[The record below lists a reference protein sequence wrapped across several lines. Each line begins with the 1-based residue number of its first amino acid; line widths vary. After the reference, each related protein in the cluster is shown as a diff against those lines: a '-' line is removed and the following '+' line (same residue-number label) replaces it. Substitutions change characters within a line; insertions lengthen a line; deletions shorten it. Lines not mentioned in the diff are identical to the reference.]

1 MKRILL
7 LALVAAFCIPG
18 KCFASPRA
26 SAHTDT
32 IRISNIT
39 TTHIR
44 FSSEIKYVDLS
55 SRVLAAKI
63 VDGSRDIIALKARE
77 PFDFTTTM
85 SCLEANGAMH
95 TFLVQFEE
103 YPKELVIEAGSR
115 TVGFEGQA
123 GIDVPVSASGT
134 TTLEAALAQPKSL
147 YHIGARDYGI
157 SILCDNIFI
166 KDDVMYVVLSIE
178 NRSAVSYTLSEPRF
192 SIESKRRTS
201 RGLVYEKQ
209 IFPKNVLGLE
219 SVAPGT
225 TVRAAFSFDKVSV
238 LKGQVLRAYLYEA
251 GGSRNYVLTFSEKDI
266 NQAIPLK

>member
-103 YPKELVIEAGSR
+103 YPKELVIEAGAR
-115 TVGFEGQA
+115 TVSDEPARQD
-123 GIDVPVSASGT
+123 IPVSGT
-134 TTLEAALAQPKSL
+134 ATLEAALAQPKSL

-178 NRSAVSYTLSEPRF
+178 NRSTVSYTLSEPRF

-209 IFPKNVLGLE
+209 IFPKNVLGLV

>member
-39 TTHIR
+39 TTHIS

-63 VDGSRDIIALKARE
+63 VDGRRDIIALKARE

-123 GIDVPVSASGT
+123 GMMSQSPLQVPPLSKLPLPSQRAFITSAP
-134 TTLEAALAQPKSL
+134 A
-147 YHIGARDYGI
+147 
-157 SILCDNIFI
+157 
-166 KDDVMYVVLSIE
+166 
-178 NRSAVSYTLSEPRF
+178 
-192 SIESKRRTS
+192 
-201 RGLVYEKQ
+201 
-209 IFPKNVLGLE
+209 
-219 SVAPGT
+219 T
-225 TVRAAFSFDKVSV
+225 TVSPSSATTSSSKM
-238 LKGQVLRAYLYEA
+238 
-251 GGSRNYVLTFSEKDI
+251 T
-266 NQAIPLK
+266 